1 MIHMKKLTILALTIL
16 MAVPLTAQENTRA
29 ISDKEIIKK
38 GWNFGPLP
46 VVGFDSDLG
55 FQYGLCCD
63 IFNYGDGTHYPSYDY
78 KVNVEASTYT
88 KGSSVLRCY
97 GDFKTLIPDGKLF
110 FDITYFNA
118 PKFEFYGFNGFASPY
133 IPDVVYYRLASVDG
147 PSSLSGSPVPDGK
160 KSAFNWMSRNQ
171 FRAVVSMQKK
181 ISGALNWTAG
191 LAYYNIKTGAINRDK
206 LAGNDEEKQQWYDS
220 QYTLYELYRGYRAGL
235 IAPEEAEGGNVTQ
248 LKAGITYDTRNHDSD
263 PTRGIN
269 IEATFYYAPDFL
281 DRTDTYNH
289 TNGGIVFMGSQYV
302 PVVGDKLTFAYRLGA
317 QYTLF
322 GNVPFYFCNNMNT
335 MFFRKMYTEG
345 LGGNASVRGIHRNGV
360 IGDGFAL
367 LNAELRWRIVEF
379 RFINQNWGFAVNPF
393 FDCGQVIKPHNLQ
406 AQKTALNAP
415 FLYSGEDEHLH
426 CTAGSGIKLVMNHN
440 MVISFEAAKAFSAN
454 DGTGLWTNIGFNY
467 LF

>member
-1 MIHMKKLTILALTIL
+1 MKRIITLVVLAVL
-16 MAVPLTAQENTRA
+16 MAMPFVAQESTRS

-78 KVNVEASTYT
+78 KINLEASTYT

-110 FDITYFNA
+110 FDVTYFNA

-133 IPDVVYYRLASVDG
+133 MPDVAFYPTFQSQVG
-147 PSSLSGSPVPDGK
+147 PPYTTTVPVPEGK

-191 LAYYNIKTGAINRDK
+191 FAYYNIKTGTINRDK
-206 LAGNDEEKQQWYDS
+206 LADNDAEKQAWYGD
-220 QYTLYELYRGYRAGL
+220 QVTLYDFYRNFSL
-235 IAPEEAEGGNVTQ
+235 IMPEEAEGGNVTQ
-248 LKAGITYDTRNHDSD
+248 LKAGVTYDTRDHDSD
-263 PTRGIN
+263 PTRGFN
-269 IEATFYYAPDFL
+269 IEATFYYAPDLL

-322 GNVPFYFCNNMNT
+322 GSVPFYFMNNMNT

-393 FDCGQVIKPHNLQ
+393 FDCGQVIQPHQ
-406 AQKTALNAP
+406 FDVQKKLATP
-415 FLYSGEDEHLH
+415 YYSGEDEHLH
-426 CTAGSGIKLVMNHN
+426 CTAGCGLKLVMNHN
-440 MVISFEAAKAFSAN
+440 MVISFEAAKPFSAN